1 MLHFGN
7 TVDNGLGV
15 EMIRLR
21 NPPEVLGCTVR
32 RQHSAAAAVGGD
44 AIRNLFPSVNKAA
57 GKGRPVFRLARRVS
71 AVAIASGRDEIIRK
85 EKFADRARSASS
97 DVRHMTEDTCVRKFS
112 KLLFSLA

>member
-57 GKGRPVFRLARRVS
+57 GVGAREGKARLSSRKTRIRCRDRV
-71 AVAIASGRDEIIRK
+71 
-85 EKFADRARSASS
+85 RS
-97 DVRHMTEDTCVRKFS
+97 R
-112 KLLFSLA
+112 